1 MVRTRGYK
9 SWIRHNNE
17 VLENGI
23 KKHVNTVIK
32 PDLAL
37 RLNNLARQLVDA
49 IDTGAFS
56 IPIYTGNLHDA
67 TGVGVYVDGLMTAF
81 MPTKLA
87 TQKQASGP
95 SMAGGESRPYI
106 FGSDFLAESLHEATT
121 TFSSGVWLVIFSA
134 VPYAYKINTEGSP
147 KGRGQGYWDAIIND
161 VIAKL
166 KPLTSL

>member
-9 SWIRHNNE
+9 SWISHNKE
-17 VLENGI
+17 VLRGGI
-23 KKHVNTVIK
+23 RQHVKNIIK
-32 PDLAL
+32 PDLAQY
-37 RLNNLARQLVDA
+37 LNNLARQLVDA

-67 TGVGVYVDGLMTAF
+67 TGVGVYIDGTMTAF
-81 MPTKLA
+81 MPTKIA
-87 TQKQASGP
+87 TKKQGAGIS
-95 SMAGGESRPYI
+95 SAGGTSRSYI
-106 FGSDFLAESLHEATT
+106 FGSEFLSESLHEAAT

-147 KGRGQGYWDAIIND
+147 KGRGQGYWDAVVNEVLENI
-161 VIAKL
+161 